1 MSGVYFADNRP
12 LVTVELLLKSI
23 LLTHQPPC
31 THSYSTN
38 KGLIF
43 QYPREDDVNILFR
56 PDILNKLKENG
67 LTPEFSHKTQEDRLI
82 IIPNVPEEIYYKD
95 NNIILMHI
103 NEINNTNVLKVDRYI
118 TRNNIRYL
126 KIFLDSKQAQ
136 INWIEKG
143 KIKVFQILLR
153 AEAAHNKTKAANP
166 NKTHYSQINYVTGSR
181 TGQTQRSALPQN
193 CTWGRSNGLPTVTH
207 DHRNNRP
214 RSHDSHS
221 NWDEARPNRHN
232 AFTGN
237 SINHSRHYDSDH
249 EMKLFSY
256 TSIRLTESLYN
267 GLEYPDVFTDMFN
280 QILYDNGH
288 KVVNVPHNVKVSS
301 RNKFL
306 HSNTRYVNP
315 QNHSLQ
321 QMPPHNNYLHNYP
334 PMPPT
339 NNYLHNYPPMPP
351 TVKPPT
357 LSSSVSHPSA
367 PPGSPPPPPPTP
379 SAPPVTPASAPPI
392 QHIQSPISST
402 ALLDHPKLPQPDFTP
417 KVPSPS
423 NSTSI
428 ISNPLTSSPPITTP
442 IKSKSPANLSSI
454 KTPIISNPTTI
465 SPSISSPNTSTSN
478 THRISSLSPSN
489 LPHNT
494 ISNSPKATTSPT
506 PPNPTPI
513 PITNIQSLPMPLLP
527 IQFKPGSFFTPNPS
541 GSNPL
546 ISHTTPRNTQ
556 VSQRKY
562 PMNSPYHI
570 PPFKSRTSSKSI
582 GAIEQ
587 SNTQP
592 PSYSLRSLGNASL
605 LPSSN

>member
-1 MSGVYFADNRP
+1 MLLVIGPHNNPSLNMSGVYFADNRP

-43 QYPREDDVNILFR
+43 QYPRENDVNILFR

-95 NNIILMHI
+95 NNIILTHI
-103 NEINNTNVLKVDRYI
+103 NEINDTNVLKVDRYI

-193 CTWGRSNGLPTVTH
+193 CTWGRPNGLPTVTH

-214 RSHDSHS
+214 GTHDSHS

-334 PMPPT
+334 PMPPP

-367 PPGSPPPPPPTP
+367 PPGGPPPSPPTP
-379 SAPPVTPASAPPI
+379 SAPPVTPVSAPPI
-392 QHIQSPISST
+392 QPIQSPIS
-402 ALLDHPKLPQPDFTP
+402 
-417 KVPSPS
+417 
-423 NSTSI
+423 
-428 ISNPLTSSPPITTP
+428 
-442 IKSKSPANLSSI
+442 
-454 KTPIISNPTTI
+454 
-465 SPSISSPNTSTSN
+465 
-478 THRISSLSPSN
+478 
-489 LPHNT
+489 
-494 ISNSPKATTSPT
+494 
-506 PPNPTPI
+506 
-513 PITNIQSLPMPLLP
+513 
-527 IQFKPGSFFTPNPS
+527 
-541 GSNPL
+541 
-546 ISHTTPRNTQ
+546 
-556 VSQRKY
+556 
-562 PMNSPYHI
+562 
-570 PPFKSRTSSKSI
+570 
-582 GAIEQ
+582 
-587 SNTQP
+587 
-592 PSYSLRSLGNASL
+592 
-605 LPSSN
+605 